1 MTHNPERRGEQKE
14 KSIQTA
20 SKLLPSFSYE
30 SEGIGTK
37 TCRDGWNHYY
47 KMWVQFINPDSLH
60 QSKNSSRYLVFC
72 TCLISQIIIM
82 LIYSISWSWSC
93 SGAPSSQASHQVML
107 GKTTQ
112 TNFGEV
118 PHTSTIF
125 LLVVLEPQRGQECC
139 FRFFPQPG
147 VAVVIASWLAYSSMP
162 LLVPSLTDAL
172 LDKFPTTHELL

>member
-1 MTHNPERRGEQKE
+1 M
-14 KSIQTA
+14 
-20 SKLLPSFSYE
+20 PSFSYE

-93 SGAPSSQASHQVML
+93 SGAPSSSKSSSDAGENDPNKLWRSSTHFNHISAS
-107 GKTTQ
+107 GARTPK
-112 TNFGEV
+112 EV
-118 PHTSTIF
+118 RN
-125 LLVVLEPQRGQECC
+125 VVFAFSPNLE
-139 FRFFPQPG
+139 
-147 VAVVIASWLAYSSMP
+147 WLWW
-162 LLVPSLTDAL
+162 L
-172 LDKFPTTHELL
+172 